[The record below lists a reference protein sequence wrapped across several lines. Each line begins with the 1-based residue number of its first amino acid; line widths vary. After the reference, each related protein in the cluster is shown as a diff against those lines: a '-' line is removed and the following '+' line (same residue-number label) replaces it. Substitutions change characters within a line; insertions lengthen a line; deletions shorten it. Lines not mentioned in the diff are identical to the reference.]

1 MSEVERPARGV
12 SDLGEL
18 LATMRPELDP
28 DAWVFATAAEPLAG
42 AEVTVVEAEGVTS
55 VLRKHDLP
63 TAGDAPARM
72 RVSPPFARI
81 TLQVHSDLEAV
92 GLTAAVATA
101 LAAEGISANVVAG
114 FFHDHVFVPWPRASD
129 ALASARALQRSAAR
143 TGDARG

>member
-1 MSEVERPARGV
+1 MSDAARSDRGV
-12 SDLGEL
+12 TDLAEL

-28 DAWVFATAAEPLAG
+28 DEWVFAAAAEPLAG

-55 VLRKHDLP
+55 VLRARELP
-63 TAGDAPARM
+63 AAGEAPADLL
-72 RVSPPFARI
+72 VSSPFARI
-81 TLQVHSDLEAV
+81 TLRVHSDLEAV

-129 ALASARALQRSAAR
+129 ALASVRALQRSAAR

>member
-18 LATMRPELDP
+18 LATMQPELDP

-42 AEVTVVEAEGVTS
+42 ADIIVVEAAGVTS
-55 VLRKHDLP
+55 VLRARDLP
-63 TAGDAPARM
+63 TAGDAPARL
-72 RVSPPFARI
+72 RVSAPFARI
-81 TLQVHSDLEAV
+81 TLRVHSDLEAV
-92 GLTAAVATA
+92 GLTAAISTA

-129 ALASARALQRSAAR
+129 ALATLRALSAPSP
-143 TGDARG
+143 